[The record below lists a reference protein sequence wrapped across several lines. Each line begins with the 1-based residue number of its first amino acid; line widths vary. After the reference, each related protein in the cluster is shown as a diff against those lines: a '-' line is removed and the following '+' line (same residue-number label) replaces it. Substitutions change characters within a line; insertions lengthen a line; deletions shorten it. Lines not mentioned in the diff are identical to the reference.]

1 MAEGTNPN
9 PLGSLA
15 AVAIGALILIA
26 VFMFVPYVGG
36 TIESSTPDLAA
47 DSDWNATNNP
57 DLPNGAETWST
68 IASLLTLAAVV
79 IVISIVIMYF
89 KGML

>member
-1 MAEGTNPN
+1 MADHNPMA
-9 PLGSLA
+9 SLTA
-15 AVAIGALILIA
+15 IAIGTLILIA

-36 TIESSTPDLAA
+36 TIEGSMPDLDA
-47 DSDWNATNNP
+47 DSQWNATTNTNLP
-57 DLPNGAETWST
+57 DGAETWTT

-79 IVISIVIMYF
+79 IVISIVILYF